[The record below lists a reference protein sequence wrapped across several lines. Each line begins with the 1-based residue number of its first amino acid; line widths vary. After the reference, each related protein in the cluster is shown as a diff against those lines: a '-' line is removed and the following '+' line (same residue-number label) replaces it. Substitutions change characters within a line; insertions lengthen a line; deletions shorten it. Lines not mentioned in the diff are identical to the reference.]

1 MLIRIDLGE
10 RSYDIV
16 IEGSCIKR
24 AGELL
29 DLDRRC
35 LVVTDEGVPPE
46 YAQRVASQCGS
57 PFIATVPSGEGSKSL
72 DMLEKL
78 LLTMLEAGFT
88 RGDCVVAVSGGMPG
102 DLAGFA
108 AATYMR
114 GIDFYNIPTTL
125 LSQADSSI
133 GGKTAV
139 NLGGVKNIAGA
150 FWQPKGVL
158 IDPELLGTLPERHR
172 AAGLAEIIKA
182 GLIGD
187 AGLFG
192 YIRDCR
198 GSEGGSDNEG
208 CLSGMDTE
216 KILEAALKVKQAVIE
231 ADERESGLRR
241 ILNFGHT
248 IGHGIESA
256 SGLLHGECVALG
268 MTAMCSPEVRQ
279 ELLPVLE
286 RAGLPLSADCD
297 PEAVFEAL
305 MHDKKM
311 KDGGISAVFVR
322 EPGRA
327 EIETVDPEELKRR
340 IEGICR
346 PRNRHI

>member
-1 MLIRIDLGE
+1 MQMKIDLAD
-10 RSYDIV
+10 RSYNIV
-16 IEGSCIKR
+16 IEKTCIDR

-29 DLDRRC
+29 DLDRKC
-35 LVVTDEGVPPE
+35 LLVTDEGVPAE
-46 YAQRVASQCGS
+46 YVNTVASQCRE
-57 PFIATVPSGEGSKSL
+57 PLIITVPSGEGSKS
-72 DMLEKL
+72 MAVLERL
-78 LLTMLEAGFT
+78 LLAMLDAGFT
-88 RGDCVVAVSGGMPG
+88 RSDCAAAVSGGMAG

-158 IDPELLGTLPERHR
+158 IDPGLLRTLPERHK

-187 AGLFG
+187 AGLFS

-198 GSEGGSDNEG
+198 SGGG
-208 CLSGMDTE
+208 CLDGMDIM
-216 KILEAALKVKQAVIE
+216 KILEAALTVKQKVIE
-231 ADERESGLRR
+231 EDERENGLRR

-248 IGHGIESA
+248 IGHGIESVT
-256 SGLLHGECVALG
+256 GLLHGECVALG
-268 MTAMCSPEVRQ
+268 MIPMCSPEVRQ
-279 ELLPVLE
+279 MLIPVLE
-286 RAGLPLSADCD
+286 RAGLPTSADCD
-297 PEAVFEAL
+297 PEAVFEAVI
-305 MHDKKM
+305 HDKKM
-311 KDGGISAVFVR
+311 KDGGIKAVFVR
-322 EPGRA
+322 EPGSA
-327 EIETVDPEELKRR
+327 VVETAAPEELRSR
-340 IEGICR
+340 INSICR
-346 PRNRHI
+346 SSR

>member
-1 MLIRIDLGE
+1 MNIDLGK
-10 RSYDIV
+10 RSYNIV
-16 IEGSCIKR
+16 IERSCIDR
-24 AGELL
+24 AGSLL
-29 DLDRRC
+29 DLDRKC
-35 LVVTDEGVPPE
+35 LIVSDEGVPAG
-46 YAQRVASQCGS
+46 YVRTVASQCRE
-57 PFIATVPSGEGSKSL
+57 PLIVTVPAGEGSKS
-72 DMLEKL
+72 MAVLEML
-78 LLTMLEAGFT
+78 LLRMLEAGFT
-88 RGDCVVAVSGGMPG
+88 RSDCVIAVSGGMAG

-158 IDPELLGTLPERHR
+158 IDPDLLRTLPERHK

-192 YIRDCR
+192 YIRD
-198 GSEGGSDNEG
+198 SIGGEG
-208 CLSGMDTE
+208 CLSGLDIMR
-216 KILEAALKVKQAVIE
+216 ILEASLRVKQAVIQ
-231 ADERESGLRR
+231 ADERENGLRR

-248 IGHGIESA
+248 IGHGIESVT
-256 SGLLHGECVALG
+256 GLLHGECVALG
-268 MTAMCSPEVRQ
+268 MIPMCSPEVRQ
-279 ELLPVLE
+279 MLVPVLE
-286 RAGLPLSADCD
+286 RAGLPVSADCD
-297 PEAVFEAL
+297 PEEVLEAV

-311 KDGGISAVFVR
+311 KDGGIKAVFVR
-322 EPGRA
+322 QPGEAYVETITPEDLRA
-327 EIETVDPEELKRR
+327 GTDS
-340 IEGICR
+340 ICR
-346 PRNRHI
+346 NVR